1 MFRLIDEVQHHPTL
15 RSIAERERE
24 ERARARMR
32 LPGAEPVRR
41 RAASALRTL
50 ADHLDSQPA
59 AARVPSARLE
69 AAE

>member
-1 MFRLIDEVQHHPTL
+1 MFRLIDEVQHHHAL
-15 RSIAERERE
+15 RAFAEHEHD
-24 ERARARMR
+24 ERARARLLM
-32 LPGAEPVRR
+32 PAAKPVRR

-59 AARVPSARLE
+59 PARVPSARLE

>member
-1 MFRLIDEVQHHPTL
+1 MFRLIDEVHHRQTL
-15 RSIAERERE
+15 RAIAEREQS

-32 LPGAEPVRR
+32 LPAADPVRR

-59 AARVPSARLE
+59 AARVPSARFE